1 MSRARSSSRAFAVF
15 VGAVA
20 VLFLAEQFGR
30 TTPLFRDV
38 LTRSRLGLLA
48 SVAKL
53 APQLLGSVFGA
64 RCAARYAKENPARR
78 AWILMSAWLG
88 CWSAGQLVLS
98 SYDPVLGVPAPV
110 PSLGDLFFAA
120 GYAWVILAL
129 FAFVTAYRRSGFAPG
144 SARQDALI
152 ALGACAVF
160 GLLGYVVLL
169 PIAVAPTPI
178 GERIV
183 NVGYPLLDFGD
194 LHPRAGALAHHDQ
207 LPRWA
212 RVASMGGPPGGDPLR
227 DRGRRRLRRSHAGAR
242 RRDRPAGGPA
252 VHPRLLVLRLRLA
265 ASVRAG
271 RGLTKRRMRGCSRGG
286 VRRADLRATTPGRR
300 RSPAP

>member
-1 MSRARSSSRAFAVF
+1 LSRARSSSRPFAVF

-48 SVAKL
+48 SFVKL

-88 CWSAGQLVLS
+88 CWFAGQLVLS
-98 SYDPVLGVPAPV
+98 SYDPVFGVPAPV

-120 GYAWVILAL
+120 GYAWVILGL
-129 FAFVTAYRRSGFAPG
+129 FAFVNAYRRSGFAPG
-144 SARQDALI
+144 SAREDALI

-160 GLLGYVVLL
+160 ALLGYVVLL

-183 NVGYPLLDFGD
+183 NVGYPVLDLATLIPALVLLRITISFRGGRVWRVWAA
-194 LHPRAGALAHHDQ
+194 LLAGILFAT
-207 LPRWA
+207 
-212 RVASMGGPPGGDPLR
+212 GGDIVFADLTPAHVDAIGPLA
-227 DRGRRRLRRSHAGAR
+227 D
-242 RRDRPAGGPA
+242 
-252 VHPRLLVLRLRLA
+252 LLFILGYSFCAYGLRLQYEL
-265 ASVRAG
+265 V
-271 RGLTKRRMRGCSRGG
+271 
-286 VRRADLRATTPGRR
+286 AD
-300 RSPAP
+300 